1 MLSEERQRIMIKSRK
16 TISFCPKYIFRGCIN
31 FSCCTLFI
39 LSLLALFASC
49 GNRRSGAQETDVI
62 QENILPFTKSDVK
75 YARGFSLTYFDHYKI
90 LNILHHS
97 ATKTDTL
104 KYVLLQRGKPAPKG
118 FKKEQIIPIPV
129 KKMIGMTSVQI
140 ALADFAES
148 TDVLAGLANL
158 QYVTS
163 SKVKENIKA
172 KKVLEVGEEGS
183 LNNEIIIS
191 MQPDMLMG
199 TGTPSADFSRYQ
211 TLQSAGVPVILNIE
225 WLENT
230 PLGRAEW
237 VKVFAALV
245 NKEKLVNEKFNTIEK
260 EYNRLAALGQRAKS
274 KPTLIVGMPYKGSW
288 FVPDGSSFMTQFF
301 KDAGGFYR
309 WANTKGTGSMGLS
322 FESVAPVA
330 LKADFWINTGTAT
343 SKDYIASMDNRYT
356 FFKPFKNNT
365 IYNFNKKVNE
375 LGSND
380 YWESGSVN
388 PQLILADL
396 IKILHPELL
405 PAHELVYYKQIL

>member
-16 TISFCPKYIFRGCIN
+16 SISFCPKYLFRGN
-31 FSCCTLFI
+31 LKFSGYAIFI
-39 LSLLALFASC
+39 LSLLALCHGC
-49 GNRRSGAQETDVI
+49 GNRQSGAQETEVI
-62 QENILPFTKSDVK
+62 QENIVPFTKSDVK
-75 YARGFSLTYFDHYKI
+75 YAKGFSLEYFDHYKI

-97 ATKTDTL
+97 AKKTDTL

-118 FKKEQIIPIPV
+118 FNKEQIIPIPV
-129 KKMIGMTSVQI
+129 KKIIGMSSIQV

-158 QYVTS
+158 QYVNS

-172 KKVLEVGEEGS
+172 KKILEVGEEGS

-191 MQPDMLMG
+191 MRPDMLMG

-211 TLQSAGVPVILNIE
+211 TLQSAEIPVILNIE

-245 NKEKLVNEKFNTIEK
+245 NKESLVNEKFDIIEK
-260 EYNRLAALGQRAKS
+260 EYKRLAAIGQQAKN
-274 KPTLIVGMPYKGSW
+274 KPTLIVGLPFKGSW

-301 KDAGGFYR
+301 KDAGGFYS

-330 LKADFWINTGTAT
+330 LNADFWINTGTAT
-343 SKDYIASMDNRYT
+343 SKDYIASMDQRYT

-380 YWESGSVN
+380 YWESGAVN
-388 PQLILADL
+388 PQLVLADL
-396 IKILHPELL
+396 IKILHPGLL